1 MFLFYSK
8 INIFTA
14 LLILTFLSVYS
25 QNVKVEPTF
34 TFLNSTLKTYT
45 VADLRVI
52 ELPTGATYTWYDVLT
67 GGTALPNNT
76 RLVSGTIYY
85 LETSPKAAIG
95 TRLETIV
102 YEFKPILTADK
113 TTNICNGETVKI
125 TATGILSNEQFEV
138 ENTNDQ
144 GLKLTKVIEYG
155 NSNYYVKIQPT
166 SMTWEEA
173 NTLINNIP
181 GASMYIINSKV
192 EEKVVYDG
200 LLSKGLAKGSFD
212 DGIAYWLGLKQY
224 ANAIDFTDTRTQG
237 GWYWI
242 DGSPLTYNNWST
254 NEPNDYHQLAG
265 TNYVLYDGGGFIN
278 DEDYGQF
285 EFQNRGIKW
294 NDAPNSSTDRNSYPI
309 FEFTVSTEL
318 QWYQLNTTTNSFESM
333 PGQTKAE
340 LSVVTKSGV
349 EKFRLDLILNGTV
362 LSLPYEISKI
372 EPKVYPIS
380 AQLTTLCATGTDATT
395 LKETAVFDTSTFES
409 TLIGSQ
415 TDVTVSYQDAAG
427 NTLSSLLPDSFT
439 SSTQTITVK
448 VANTATPS
456 CFITTTIPFI
466 VVPTIKIKSVEIKD
480 LSTINSVTVE
490 LENNLGKN
498 VYSING
504 STGPFQESNY
514 FSPVAPG
521 KYEIYVKD
529 INECNYDSQVIYVV
543 GAPQFFTPNGDG
555 YNDYWNIKGL
565 DNTLLPNAIITIY
578 DRYGKFLKK
587 ISPLDLGWD
596 GTYTGKQ
603 LPATDYWYTIQL
615 EDGREAK
622 GHFSLKR

>member
-8 INIFTA
+8 INLFTT
-14 LLILTFLSVYS
+14 LLIFTFLSVHS

-45 VADLRVI
+45 IADLRVI
-52 ELPTGATYTWYDVLT
+52 DLPTGATYTWFDALT
-67 GGTALPNNT
+67 GGTALLTTTP
-76 RLVSGTIYY
+76 LVSGTIYY

-95 TRLETIV
+95 KRLETIV
-102 YEFKPILTADK
+102 YEINPTLTADK

-138 ENTNDQ
+138 ENTNGA
-144 GLKLTKVIEYG
+144 GLGLTKVAQYDQ
-155 NSNYYVKIQPT
+155 STYYVKQQTMP
-166 SMTWEEA
+166 WEDA
-173 NTLINNIP
+173 NNLINAIP
-181 GASMYIINSKV
+181 GASMYMINSTT
-192 EEKVVYDG
+192 EETTVYDG
-200 LLSKGLAKGSFD
+200 LVATRLASGTVN
-212 DGIAYWLGLKQY
+212 DGIAFWLGLKQY
-224 ANAIDFTDTRTQG
+224 KDASDFDDSVNQK

-242 DGSPLTYNNWST
+242 DGRPLTYSNWST

-265 TNYVLYDGGGFIN
+265 TNYVLYDDGGYIN

-294 NDAPNSSTDRNSYPI
+294 NDAPNSSTDRDSYPI
-309 FEFTVSTEL
+309 FEFAATSGL
-318 QWYQLNTTTNSFESM
+318 QWYQLNTATNSYESM

-349 EKFRLDLILNGTV
+349 EKFRLDLLLNGTV
-362 LSLPYEISKI
+362 LSLPYEILKI

-427 NTLSSLLPDSFT
+427 NALSSSLPNPFT
-439 SSTQTITVK
+439 SSTQTLTVK
-448 VANTATPS
+448 VANTATPT
-456 CFITTTIPFI
+456 CFVTSMIPLI
-466 VVPTIKIKSVEIKD
+466 VTPKIKIESIIIKD
-480 LSTINSVTVE
+480 LSEPNSISIKLQNE
-490 LENNLGKN
+490 SPQNLF
-498 VYSING
+498 SING
-504 STGPFQESNY
+504 SQGPFQDSGSFSSVPAGQYEVFVKDSNDCG
-514 FSPVAPG
+514 FDSQI
-521 KYEIYVKD
+521 IYVL
-529 INECNYDSQVIYVV
+529 

-555 YNDYWNIKGL
+555 FNDYWNIQGV
-565 DNTLLPNAIITIY
+565 DPSINANIQITIY
-578 DRYGKFLKK
+578 DRYGKYLKRLN
-587 ISPLDLGWD
+587 PLDQGWD
-596 GTYTGKQ
+596 GLYLKRP
-603 LPATDYWYTIQL
+603 LPATDYWYTVQL
-615 EDGREAK
+615 PDGRISK